1 MKDQFK
7 LVGKIANSEKYI
19 AKKMRPVRES
29 QVVADELHRM
39 FGWHK
44 KKTLIYGLAAKFKRP
59 RDLYDLAKSEVY
71 RRDFKGERAYQY
83 LLGIIKLKSKK

>member
-1 MKDQFK
+1 MNHPFK
-7 LVGKIANSEKYI
+7 SIGKIVNSEKYL
-19 AKKMRPVRES
+19 AKKARPIRES

-39 FGWHK
+39 FGWRT

-71 RRDFKGERAYQY
+71 SRNMKGDRAYHY
-83 LLGIIKLKSKK
+83 LLGIIKLKTK